1 MLIDFQTGSIM
12 PAKKRPTSDT
22 NGSGSSDVKKNK
34 SDTDFADTD
43 FICKKE
49 TKSGKKWNFKLSTW

>member
-1 MLIDFQTGSIM
+1 M